1 MANMKRLFVTA
12 AAIGGFMALT
22 TNARAIEQYG
32 SDVPTRSSVSESYK
46 YGGATGSAAGG
57 EMGSSVDYGSDVP
70 TRSSVSEANK
80 YGGAIGSAAGG
91 EMGSAAGGAM
101 GTVDYGSD
109 VPTRS
114 SVSEANKYGGAMGS
128 EWSEMD
134 RGSGAGG
141 TVDPATGIE
150 RPGNGQ

>member
-1 MANMKRLFVTA
+1 
-12 AAIGGFMALT
+12 
-22 TNARAIEQYG
+22 
-32 SDVPTRSSVSESYK
+32 
-46 YGGATGSAAGG
+46 
-57 EMGSSVDYGSDVP
+57 MGSSVDYGSDVP

-91 EMGSAAGGAM
+91 EMGSAAGGEM

-134 RGSGAGG
+134 RE
-141 TVDPATGIE
+141 VEPATGIE
-150 RPGNGQ
+150 RPSNGQ